1 MAYNRPK
8 PKKYTK
14 EELEEFNRKL
24 KETPMEKGD
33 MGAMIVA
40 ALVTIMPVI
49 ALMLAAFVAV
59 IWFFFLR

>member
-1 MAYNRPK
+1 VFNRPK

-24 KETPMEKGD
+24 KETPLEKGD

-40 ALVTIMPVI
+40 AIVTIMPVI
-49 ALMLAAFVAV
+49 AVMLAVLV
-59 IWFFFLR
+59 GIIWFFFLR

>member
-1 MAYNRPK
+1 MFNRPK

-14 EELEEFNRKL
+14 EELEAFSQKL

-33 MGAMIVA
+33 MGALIVA
-40 ALVTIMPVI
+40 AIVTIMPVI
-49 ALMLAAFVAV
+49 ALMLAVFVGI

>member
-1 MAYNRPK
+1 MFNRPK

-33 MGAMIVA
+33 MGAMIIA
-40 ALVTIMPVI
+40 AMITIMPVI
-49 ALMLAAFVAV
+49 AVMLAVLV
-59 IWFFFLR
+59 GIIWFFFLR

>member
-1 MAYNRPK
+1 MFNRPK

-24 KETPMEKGD
+24 KETPLEKGD

-40 ALVTIMPVI
+40 AIVTIMPVI
-49 ALMLAAFVAV
+49 AVMLAVLV
-59 IWFFFLR
+59 GIIWFFFLR